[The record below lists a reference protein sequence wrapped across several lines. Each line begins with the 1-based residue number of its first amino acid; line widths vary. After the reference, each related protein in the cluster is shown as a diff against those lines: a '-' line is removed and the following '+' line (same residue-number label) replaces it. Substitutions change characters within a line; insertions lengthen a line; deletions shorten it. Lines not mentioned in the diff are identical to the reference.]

1 MIRVSVR
8 VFLLALALSGA
19 ASLNA
24 GIIVDQ
30 QQLSFPVYIAAFSQT
45 DLAQSFQQAHSN
57 IAGAGIQLQPDAGS
71 GTGDITITLYDLLP
85 NAGGT
90 VQAQGTVLGVP
101 VGGFAQVLWP
111 AVAIVPDT
119 TYYLVFTSS
128 NDTLGI
134 AGDLDN
140 PYQRGQVYANP
151 GYQPFFFYD
160 YAFVTYADDA
170 FGQIPEPAGLVL
182 TALGLAGVLVLS
194 RRRRAA

>member
-1 MIRVSVR
+1 MLDR
-8 VFLLALALSGA
+8 G
-19 ASLNA
+19 
-24 GIIVDQ
+24 
-30 QQLSFPVYIAAFSQT
+30 P
-45 DLAQSFQQAHSN
+45 
-57 IAGAGIQLQPDAGS
+57 
-71 GTGDITITLYDLLP
+71 GDITITLYDLLP

-128 NDTLGI
+128 SNALGI
-134 AGDLDN
+134 AGDINN
-140 PYQRGQVYANP
+140 PYPRGQVYANP
-151 GYQPFFFYD
+151 GYQPFPFFD

-170 FGQIPEPAGLVL
+170 FGQIPEPASLVL